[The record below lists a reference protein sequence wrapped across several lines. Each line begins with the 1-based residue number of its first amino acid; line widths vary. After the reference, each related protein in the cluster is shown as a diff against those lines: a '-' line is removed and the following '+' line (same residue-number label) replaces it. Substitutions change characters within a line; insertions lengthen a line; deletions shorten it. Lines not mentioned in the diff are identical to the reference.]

1 MSTIETNF
9 IELIKTGNL
18 EEIQQFYNNNNTI
31 NISVDLDDAFQI
43 ACYQGHVHVAKW
55 LLNIKPDINFLQF
68 VESVFQFTC
77 IGKPDKTLIDVAK
90 WLVSIE
96 PTVDVYTFRTYVN
109 YKKLFKYACKH
120 NFELAQFLFDT
131 KTEVHEYARKDEHF
145 LVAIKNNHHDIASW
159 LASIQQPTI
168 IHVDENDDI
177 FNMFK
182 KFIFIVL
189 IKTGNLEKIQ
199 DFYSLNTSL
208 NISVNNE
215 EPFRT
220 ACEYGYL
227 HIAEWLLQTK
237 NDIDVSV
244 CSKDTFKKV
253 CTNGHLE
260 MAKFLLNIKPDIKS
274 TVDHDLLEGVFD
286 EAPNS
291 TVEEMIKLLFTV
303 NPEMFI
309 QAINSGLISLACW
322 RNLWDIVKWLVS
334 IKPSVI
340 AEVKEKKLYDAY
352 ESACEH
358 QQLEIADLL
367 KPTDIVVN

>member
-18 EEIQQFYNNNNTI
+18 EEIQQFYNNNTI
-31 NISVDLDDAFQI
+31 NISANQDDAFQI
-43 ACYQGHVHVAKW
+43 ACYQGHIHVAKW
-55 LLNIKPDINFLQF
+55 LLDIKHDIGFSRF
-68 VESVFQFTC
+68 VENVFKEAC
-77 IGKPDKTLIDVAK
+77 LGEPLIDVAK
-90 WLVSIE
+90 WLISIE
-96 PTVDVYTFRTYVN
+96 STADVNTIRKYVN

-120 NFELAQFLFDT
+120 KFELAQFLFNT
-131 KTEVHEYARKDEHF
+131 KTEVRNYAFHNKPF
-145 LVAIKNNHHDIASW
+145 LAAFSNYQLDVASW
-159 LASIQQPTI
+159 LASIQQPTST
-168 IHVDENDDI
+168 HVNKCDDI
-177 FNMFK
+177 VNMFK
-182 KFIFIVL
+182 KIIFIEL

-237 NDIDVSV
+237 NDINVSI
-244 CSKDTFKKV
+244 CSEDTFKKV
-253 CTNGHLE
+253 CVNGYLE
-260 MAKFLLNIKPDIKS
+260 MAKFLLNIEPTLKLKIDYF
-274 TVDHDLLEGVFD
+274 LLEAVCD
-286 EAPNS
+286 QNKTAKLE
-291 TVEEMIKLLFTV
+291 VVHEIIKFLFTV

-309 QAINSGLISLACW
+309 QAINSDLITVACW
-322 RNLWDIVKWLVS
+322 SNMWDIVKWFVS

-340 AEVKEKKLYDAY
+340 TEVKEDEFSNAY
-352 ESACEH
+352 NYACKH

>member
-1 MSTIETNF
+1 MSAIETDF
-9 IELIKTGNL
+9 IKLIKTGNL
-18 EEIQQFYNNNNTI
+18 EEIQQFYNNNTI
-31 NISVDLDDAFQI
+31 NISANQDDAFQI
-43 ACYQGHVHVAKW
+43 ACYQGHIHVAKW

-96 PTVDVYTFRTYVN
+96 PTIGVYILRQRVN
-109 YKKLFKYACKH
+109 YKKMFKNACKYR
-120 NFELAQFLFDT
+120 FELAQFLFDT
-131 KTEVHEYARKDEHF
+131 KTEVRKYACKEKYF
-145 LVAIKNNHHDIASW
+145 WAAIKKNQLDIATW
-159 LASIQQPTI
+159 LASLQQTTI
-168 IHVDENDDI
+168 THVDENDDI
-177 FNMFK
+177 FTMFK
-182 KFIFIVL
+182 KVMFIIL
-189 IKTGNLEKIQ
+189 IKTGNLEKVQ

-237 NDIDVSV
+237 NDINVSIY
-244 CSKDTFKKV
+244 SEDTFKKV
-253 CTNGHLE
+253 CTKGHLE
-260 MAKFLLNIKPDIKS
+260 MAKFLLNIEPDIKS
-274 TVDHDLLEGVFD
+274 TVDHDLLEDVFD
-286 EAPNS
+286 EAPDS

-309 QAINSGLISLACW
+309 QASNSELISFACS
-322 RNLWDIVKWLVS
+322 RNLWNIVKWLVS

-340 AEVKEKKLYDAY
+340 TKVK
-352 ESACEH
+352 
-358 QQLEIADLL
+358 
-367 KPTDIVVN
+367 